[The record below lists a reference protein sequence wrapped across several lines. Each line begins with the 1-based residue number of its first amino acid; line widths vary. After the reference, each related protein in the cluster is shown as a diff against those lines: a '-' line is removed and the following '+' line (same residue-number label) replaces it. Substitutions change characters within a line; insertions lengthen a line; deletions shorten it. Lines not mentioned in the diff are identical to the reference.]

1 MKKFYTMLSVLL
13 AGAMTLSAQQTVFI
27 GTTGYDDIAAAVAA
41 AAEGDVITVKADQ
54 TFAGKRIDLVSKQL
68 TIKGEGNVKL
78 IRGEGNINNMFFL
91 CDKGQVNFENLTFD
105 GSSVEGTKQA
115 FIEAKNGC
123 VTAIKDCTFAN
134 ATFKAVQVK
143 APVTLTNVKAVN
155 CSAPEGSGTFY
166 VGENNKFTVAGTADY
181 TIFIE
186 KGFSIM
192 QGENLSGKVSIK
204 LPADKFTVG
213 YTVVKGGSDPSLFAL
228 VDAPEGYVLEA
239 KDGNLVMAYSKP
251 VIKNESTGA
260 SYTSV
265 DAALAAAVANEDG
278 SPVVLT
284 LLESTTVADR
294 MGAQKFPITIKAAAE
309 DIVLTKNF
317 ANKLFVSNNSD
328 LTFEGITLDCADKNE
343 KFANEFEANQNNAT
357 LAFVNCKIINCNATT
372 YVFSVKE
379 GNRTLLLDN
388 TTGEIVTA
396 PNGVNLNGKIV
407 LKGNTNFSITKAN
420 GDAKIS
426 VDGALTNEAPIAL
439 SLPVEVPAKGDIIVY
454 GCEDASKFTI
464 DLEGWVLAAAE
475 GNLVLAEK
483 VVDGI
488 AGIAADADTTVD
500 VYNMQGIRVKAGV
513 AAEAAAEGLAPGMYI
528 AGGRK
533 IVVR

>member
-1 MKKFYTMLSVLL
+1 M
-13 AGAMTLSAQQTVFI
+13 
-27 GTTGYDDIAAAVAA
+27 
-41 AAEGDVITVKADQ
+41 
-54 TFAGKRIDLVSKQL
+54 
-68 TIKGEGNVKL
+68 
-78 IRGEGNINNMFFL
+78 
-91 CDKGQVNFENLTFD
+91 
-105 GSSVEGTKQA
+105 
-115 FIEAKNGC
+115 
-123 VTAIKDCTFAN
+123 
-134 ATFKAVQVK
+134 
-143 APVTLTNVKAVN
+143 
-155 CSAPEGSGTFY
+155 
-166 VGENNKFTVAGTADY
+166 
-181 TIFIE
+181 
-186 KGFSIM
+186 
-192 QGENLSGKVSIK
+192 
-204 LPADKFTVG
+204 
-213 YTVVKGGSDPSLFAL
+213 KGGSDPSLFAL

-388 TTGEIVTA
+388 TTGETVTA